1 MKTAAGSFPRTR
13 GGDPGYPL
21 PNIVSCRAR
30 LYPYEGFSEDIG
42 EDVWVTCSGQLILG
56 TLYAYR
62 EGLLDKLD
70 MDEDE
75 ISYWNREG
83 YRMMAYKASMGN
95 KKAKKRFADFH
106 SCEIPFIRI
115 MKIDNKDDIFEINE
129 VLDCCAD

>member
-1 MKTAAGSFPRTR
+1 M
-13 GGDPGYPL
+13 
-21 PNIVSCRAR
+21 ICRAR

-75 ISYWNREG
+75 ISYWNRNG
-83 YRMMAYKASMGN
+83 YQMMAYKASMGN
-95 KKAKKRFADFH
+95 EKAKKRFDAFH

-115 MKIDNKDDIFEINE
+115 MKIGNKDDIFEINE
-129 VLDCCAD
+129 VLDCYAD